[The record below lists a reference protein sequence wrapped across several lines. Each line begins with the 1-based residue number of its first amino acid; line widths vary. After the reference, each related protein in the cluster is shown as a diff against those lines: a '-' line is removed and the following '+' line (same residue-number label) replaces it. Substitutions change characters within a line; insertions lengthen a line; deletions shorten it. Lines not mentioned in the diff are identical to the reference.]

1 MRGRR
6 EDMGKVSARIPDEL
20 EQDVRELIPLSGH
33 KDLSD
38 LIRDLLREYRD
49 NNRHKMVKRP

>member
-1 MRGRR
+1 
-6 EDMGKVSARIPDEL
+6 MGKVSARIPDEL